1 MMFET
6 RSRGFSEL
14 LLDQSFCGWLCAPRP
29 VDFFGARPLPA
40 AERGLG
46 WGQGGSPLAAR
57 PRRETTPPVTPL
69 PKSHL
74 THPTTLT
81 PPDPPEPRC
90 AAVFFKRRHRI
101 PSWRT
106 LSACRVETRLD
117 AWYNTSAS
125 PRPLLYKQPN
135 KPNLAKP
142 QWNQWPTADR
152 PTAEPRAAARG
163 PAPAGLAGNAQVLI
177 MGTAPNASGSLLW
190 RTLSACRVETPLY
203 AWWRSNPKQPNKPNL
218 AKPQWNQWLLRVKN
232 ASEGRSGGITFQL
245 QRGCS
250 ASAPRRCDR
259 VEGSVPDGSIA
270 PCQARL
276 HLVPAGVSQAAGVP
290 RRTPA
295 DGRKKVQTAMLECRS
310 CSLMRL

>member
-1 MMFET
+1 MA
-6 RSRGFSEL
+6 RR
-14 LLDQSFCGWLCAPRP
+14 SFCRDL
-29 VDFFGARPLPA
+29 RPLA
-40 AERGLG
+40 
-46 WGQGGSPLAAR
+46 Q
-57 PRRETTPPVTPL
+57 PVTPL

-101 PSWRT
+101 PSWGT
-106 LSACRVETRLD
+106 LSACCVETHLD
-117 AWYNTSAS
+117 AWWRSN
-125 PRPLLYKQPN
+125 RKQPN

-142 QWNQWPTADR
+142 QWNQ
-152 PTAEPRAAARG
+152 G
-163 PAPAGLAGNAQVLI
+163 
-177 MGTAPNASGSLLW
+177 
-190 RTLSACRVETPLY
+190 
-203 AWWRSNPKQPNKPNL
+203 
-218 AKPQWNQWLLRVKN
+218 LLRVKN
-232 ASEGRSGGITFQL
+232 DSEGRSGGITFQL
-245 QRGCS
+245 RRGCS

-259 VEGSVPDGSIA
+259 VRGSVPDSSIV
-270 PCQARL
+270 PWQARL

>member
-1 MMFET
+1 MMFEP
-6 RSRGFSEL
+6 RSRGFSEP

-29 VDFFGARPLPA
+29 SDFFGARPLPA
-40 AERGLG
+40 VERGLG

-69 PKSHL
+69 LKSHL

-106 LSACRVETRLD
+106 LSACRVETPLD
-117 AWYNTSAS
+117 
-125 PRPLLYKQPN
+125 
-135 KPNLAKP
+135 
-142 QWNQWPTADR
+142 
-152 PTAEPRAAARG
+152 
-163 PAPAGLAGNAQVLI
+163 
-177 MGTAPNASGSLLW
+177 
-190 RTLSACRVETPLY
+190 
-203 AWWRSNPKQPNKPNL
+203 AWWRSNPKQPNKPNP

-276 HLVPAGVSQAAGVP
+276 QLVPAGVSQAAGVP